1 MSRVIASQCM
11 PPFPHDETCDTFTD
25 CIIKT
30 NYILIKGLY
39 SDYMVFLKPCC
50 NVPSCTEVTVEPL
63 SADDWEILELH
74 ASALEMHLLDQI
86 RIVYPKA
93 VFPVWVDLHTCVYIQ
108 IGALTPAASYGRLE
122 PLTELIVSPKSRTSE
137 NVPSH
142 LPPLKTPECDT
153 GSNRITHGTT
163 SSSDTS
169 SLKDKSETSEIHA
182 PEALSIWDSLGNLF
196 LWALGK
202 NPSQTGA
209 HEKDVFRRTL
219 LKSVR
224 IEAVFRVSHHIP
236 SIISNSQAFLEHTND
251 NTVQVFLWYPE
262 PPGLLP
268 DIVVSYGTITE
279 IPSPKRRKKNS
290 KLSADRSAGQKESA
304 DAAAKTPETVVKI
317 VWHGFED
324 IKDVIEYDT
333 RNGNTHIAKVWIPK
347 RLRKNLNINIS
358 SAVKIQSL
366 EPQPKIPS
374 SIMLQPRQCLD
385 TKVTAEDIKSAFSS
399 WLQSHSTSSSPW
411 VSGKTDTAQLSLDEE
426 MAEFA
431 FSLDDS
437 SEPTSQDEIFMLCQD
452 FIQKTKI
459 HVNLEFT
466 PPESAPTLQQPDQNL
481 THLQMNRLGSV
492 DVLLKSCYE
501 HIVHCL
507 MGRPLSRQFVSTASG
522 LRSGAI
528 LLSGPKGCGK
538 STIAKSL
545 CKEAFD
551 SLEAYVEEIDCKLL
565 KGKTLESI
573 SQTLEEGF
581 AEAAWRQPAVL
592 LLDDLDQIVGVPA
605 TPEQEHSPEAVHS
618 RQLSHVLKD
627 LMKEIIR
634 METQIAVIATSKSEQ
649 SLNPILISSQG
660 VHLFQCLKPIQPPAQ
675 KERSE
680 MLRCVVENRLSCD
693 IARFKDLDLQ
703 HLAKETEGF
712 VAKDFVMLVERAIE
726 SSVATRKIYS
736 KPDLVLSTSDF
747 QKALKGFTPMSL
759 KNANLHKPKDQGW
772 NMVGGLHDV
781 RRALKD
787 TIELPAKYP
796 ELFANLPIRH
806 RSGVLLY
813 GAPGTGKTLLAGVI
827 AHESGMNFISIKGP
841 ELLSKYIG
849 ASEQAVRDVFTRA
862 QAAKPCILFFD
873 EFDSIAPRRGHDNT
887 GVTDR
892 VVNQMLTQLDGVEGL
907 QGVYVLAATS
917 RPDLIDPALLRPGRL
932 DECLYCP
939 PPDQMS
945 RCEILKGLSH
955 SMMLDHDV
963 DFQYIASRTENFT
976 GADLK
981 ALLYNAQLEAI
992 HSSMAPSAPQDSGS
1006 GSDSDASLS
1015 SMIFLNHSS
1024 VSDESSGEPD
1034 GALEQSF
1041 TSLDMVKIPP
1051 DDSKSNIWRLYFG
1064 SSNDSDLG
1072 NGSSDQ
1078 TCHSLSGS
1086 NSTTQDFTGELV
1098 SSQLLAFITSFSQEE
1113 LQEQCLNVHAET
1125 ALTNDTNLEESS
1137 HRQMESKKKMYI
1149 GQKHLL
1155 AALATTRPSIGAA
1168 DWKFFNHLYEN
1179 FQNPKSSSEQ
1189 THGKGQKIT
1198 LA

>member
-1 MSRVIASQCM
+1 MLGGGITGAAAVTLTLSGAKDAFLRLSPELRAQLRLEQGCAVEASWDEQPVYLGWMENRSR
-11 PPFPHDETCDTFTD
+11 TTD
-25 CIIKT
+25 YTLVELNRQLAEK
-30 NYILIKGLY
+30 LGLVEGQQ
-39 SDYMVFLKPCC
+39 VFLKPCS
-50 NVPSCTEVTVEPL
+50 NVPSCKEVTVEPL

-93 VFPVWVDLHTCVYIQ
+93 VFPVWVDLHTCIYIQ
-108 IGALTPAASYGRLE
+108 IGTLTPATSYGRLE

-137 NVPSH
+137 KVPPH
-142 LPPLKTPECDT
+142 FPPIKTAAFDF
-153 GSNRITHGTT
+153 GSSRTTQGTT

-169 SLKDKSETSEIHA
+169 SLKDKSETSEIPV
-182 PEALSIWDSLGNLF
+182 PEGSSLWDSLGSLF
-196 LWALGK
+196 SWVLGK
-202 NPSQTGA
+202 NPSQTHGV
-209 HEKDVFRRTL
+209 HDKDVFRRTL

-224 IEAVFRVSHHIP
+224 LEAVFRVCRHVP
-236 SIISNSQAFLEHTND
+236 PIIGTSRAFLDHSND

-268 DIVVSYGTITE
+268 DIVVSYGTIVE
-279 IPSPKRRKKNS
+279 IPSPRRRKKNS
-290 KLSADRSAGQKESA
+290 KSSAERSEGKKESGG
-304 DAAAKTPETVVKI
+304 AATEMPQAVVKI

-333 RNGNTHIAKVWIPK
+333 RNGNTHIAKVWIPE
-347 RLRKNLNINIS
+347 RLRKLMNINIS
-358 SAVKIQSL
+358 SAVRIQSL

-385 TKVTAEDIKSAFSS
+385 AAITAEDVKSAFSS
-399 WLQSHSTSSSPW
+399 WLQGHSSSSSPW
-411 VSGKTDTAQLSLDEE
+411 ISGITDTALLSLGDEI
-426 MAEFA
+426 AEFSI
-431 FSLDDS
+431 SLDHS
-437 SEPTSQDEIFMLCQD
+437 SELKNQDEIFMLCQD

-459 HVNLEFT
+459 HVNLEFA
-466 PPESAPTLQQPDQNL
+466 PPEKPSTLQQPDQNL
-481 THLQMNRLGSV
+481 SYLQMNRLGGV
-492 DVLLKSCYE
+492 DDLLTTCYQ

-528 LLSGPKGCGK
+528 LLSGPKGSGK
-538 STIAKSL
+538 STIAKAL
-545 CKEAFD
+545 CREAFD
-551 SLEAYVEEIDCKLL
+551 CLEAYVEEIDCKLL
-565 KGKTLESI
+565 KGKTLESLC
-573 SQTLEEGF
+573 QTLEEGF
-581 AEAAWRQPAVL
+581 AESAWRQPAVL
-592 LLDDLDQIVGVPA
+592 LLDDLDQIAGVPM
-605 TPEQEHSPEAVHS
+605 TPEQEHSPEAMHS
-618 RQLSHVLKD
+618 KQVSHVLKD

-634 METQIAVIATSKSEQ
+634 METQIAVIATSRSEH
-649 SLNPILISSQG
+649 SLNPILISSEG
-660 VHLFQCLKPIQPPAQ
+660 VHLFQCLKPIAPPSQ

-680 MLRCVVENRLSCD
+680 LLRCIVENRLSCD
-693 IARFKDLDLQ
+693 ITRFKDLDL
-703 HLAKETEGF
+703 HILAKETEGF

-726 SSVATRKIYS
+726 SSVATRKIYT
-736 KPDLVLSTSDF
+736 KQDLVLTTTDF

-781 RRALKD
+781 RQVLKD

-796 ELFANLPIRH
+796 ELFGSLPIRH

-813 GAPGTGKTLLAGVI
+813 GAPGTGKTLLAGII

-939 PPDQMS
+939 PPDQTS
-945 RCEILKGLSH
+945 RYEILKGLSR
-955 SMMLDHDV
+955 SMTLDRDV

-992 HSSMAPSAPQDSGS
+992 HSSLAPSAPQDNGS

-1034 GALEQSF
+1034 SALEQSF

-1051 DDSKSNIWRLYFG
+1051 GDSKSNIWRLYFG

-1078 TCHSLSGS
+1078 
-1086 NSTTQDFTGELV
+1086 
-1098 SSQLLAFITSFSQEE
+1098 
-1113 LQEQCLNVHAET
+1113 
-1125 ALTNDTNLEESS
+1125 ESS
-1137 HRQMESKKKMYI
+1137 HCQMEQKKTMCL

-1155 AALATTRPSIGAA
+1155 AALASTRPSIGSE
-1168 DWKFFNHLYEN
+1168 DWRIYNHLYEN
-1179 FQNPKSSSEQ
+1179 FQNPKSSSVQ
-1189 THGKGQKIT
+1189 TLARGQKVT